1 MEILDKDFGN
11 KIWVYL
17 DKIDVC
23 HLQYLTPESY
33 VCHICEC
40 SYIYFYNK
48 DIEMGF
54 IVKADKD

>member
-1 MEILDKDFGN
+1 MLSIPKD
-11 KIWVYL
+11 IVWVYL
-17 DKIDVC
+17 DKIDLSH

-54 IVKADKD
+54 IVKVDKD

>member
-1 MEILDKDFGN
+1 MLIPKD
-11 KIWVYL
+11 IVWVYL
-17 DKIDVC
+17 DKIDLH

-40 SYIYFYNK
+40 SYMYFYNK

-54 IVKADKD
+54 IVKVDKD